1 MTGIDLKV
9 ERIYRRLTLRQLAEK
24 MDKST
29 GWLSSLENDDI
40 EIKPIHVKKYMEALE
55 LFPSLED

>member
-24 MDKST
+24 MNKSI
-29 GWLSSLENDDI
+29 GWLSQVEND
-40 EIKPIHVKKYMEALE
+40 EVKITPNVVIKYMEAL
-55 LFPSLED
+55 DNKD